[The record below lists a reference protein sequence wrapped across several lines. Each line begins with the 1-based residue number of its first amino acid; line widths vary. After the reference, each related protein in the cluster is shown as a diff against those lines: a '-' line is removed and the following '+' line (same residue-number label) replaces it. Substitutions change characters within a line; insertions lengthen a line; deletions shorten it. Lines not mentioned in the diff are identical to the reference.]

1 MARCKREI
9 VTRQPGTFLVVR
21 CRSVSLALRLYT
33 DFVCPFCFIAEQ
45 STVPRLLTELDLELD
60 WHGFEL
66 HPSTPPGGV
75 PLSRLFPGTPLG
87 PLHERTKRFAAT
99 FGVTG
104 FQPPDWLSNSR
115 RALAIAEHARD
126 VDRLEPFRQAAMNA
140 HWRQGKNL
148 EDPDD
153 LVVIAESAGLERS
166 AALTASTD
174 PALLARVDERQAEAR
189 RAGVNGIPTFVLGRE
204 RVVGCQP
211 YEALL
216 AAALRAG
223 ARPRA

>member
-1 MARCKREI
+1 MAL
-9 VTRQPGTFLVVR
+9 T
-21 CRSVSLALRLYT
+21 LRLYT

-45 STVPRLLTELDLELD
+45 STVPRLLAELDLVLD

-75 PLSRLFPGTPLG
+75 PLSRLFPGTPLAA
-87 PLHERTKRFAAT
+87 LHDRTKRFGAS

-115 RALAIAEHARD
+115 KALAVAEYARD
-126 VDRLEPFRQAAMNA
+126 MARLEPFRQAAMNA
-140 HWRQGKNL
+140 HWREGKNL
-148 EDPDD
+148 ENDED
-153 LVVIAESAGLERS
+153 LGAIAESAGLERG
-166 AALTASTD
+166 AALAASTD
-174 PALLARVDERQAEAR
+174 HTLLARVDERQAEAR

-223 ARPRA
+223 ATKRA